1 MRRYLFIFYIAGRG
15 GEVLATDLSRTL
27 TKAYSDPKVFG
38 YSSLSGEGYTWV
50 LYVDI
55 LILEVGGNLY
65 DTVSMAVKA
74 ALHST
79 IIPKVQ
85 VNTID
90 GGQPELELTDDPL
103 DGNRVDVSSSPILIT
118 LCRIG
123 NYCVVDPTPEEE
135 ACSSASVVLGITP
148 DGHVTTSKKI
158 GPGSFNL
165 DALQRAIQDGRD
177 IGIQVQK
184 ALSEKILQEERMG
197 VGRKKIGFLK

>member
-1 MRRYLFIFYIAGRG
+1 M
-15 GEVLATDLSRTL
+15 

-38 YSSLSGEGYTWV
+38 YNSLRGEGYTWI

-90 GGQPELELTDDPL
+90 GGQPELELSDDPL

-123 NYCVVDPTPEEE
+123 KE
-135 ACSSASVVLGITP
+135 
-148 DGHVTTSKKI
+148 
-158 GPGSFNL
+158 
-165 DALQRAIQDGRD
+165 
-177 IGIQVQK
+177 QK
-184 ALSEKILQEERMG
+184 S
-197 VGRKKIGFLK
+197 

>member
-1 MRRYLFIFYIAGRG
+1 M
-15 GEVLATDLSRTL
+15 
-27 TKAYSDPKVFG
+27 
-38 YSSLSGEGYTWV
+38 
-50 LYVDI
+50 DI

-90 GGQPELELTDDPL
+90 GGQPELELSDDPL

-118 LCRIG
+118 LCRIGKKQKFREIRITPIDKIFLIPLLG

-165 DALQRAIQDGRD
+165 DALQRAIQDGQD